1 MTMNVGQLR
10 RAIADLPEDMLV
22 FGDAENGMQ
31 QHLGA
36 ELIHAY
42 RRPGRADFEYGDVSE
57 FKYLPWDGRSTV
69 GIYRPQRPNL
79 SEVESIT
86 ALYIGEGEPP
96 EAALTFTPDKS

>member
-1 MTMNVGQLR
+1 MNVGQLR

-22 FGDAENGMQ
+22 FGDDENGMQ

-42 RRPGRADFEYGDVSE
+42 RRPGRADFECGEVSE
-57 FKYLPWDGRSTV
+57 FKYLPWDGRSIV
-69 GIYRPQRPNL
+69 DFYRPERPNL
-79 SEVESIT
+79 SEIESIT

-96 EAALTFTPDKS
+96 AAPLTFTPDKS